1 MESYENEVQE
11 LKEKIAR
18 LEFENELCKDDFLHN
33 VLTDRNTYVEL
44 YKTLMAWYDTSLL
57 VSYFVVY
64 KDGKISTFLD
74 PVQAGIECGRNE
86 FSFVVKCGA
95 TSTGTKYYET
105 SW

>member
-18 LEFENELCKDDFLHN
+18 LEFENELCKDDFLNN

-44 YKTLMAWYDTSLL
+44 YKTLMNWYDTSCL

-64 KDGKISTFLD
+64 KDGKISIFID
-74 PVQAGIECGRNE
+74 PVEAGIECGRNE

>member
-1 MESYENEVQE
+1 MKSFKNEVQQ

-18 LEFENELCKDDFLHN
+18 LEFENEFCKDDFLHN

-44 YKTLMAWYDTSLL
+44 YKTLMTWYDTSCI
-57 VSYFVVY
+57 VEYFVVY
-64 KDGKISTFLD
+64 KDGKIDSFSD
-74 PVQAGIECGRNE
+74 PVKAGIECGQNE

-95 TSTGTKYYET
+95 TSTGAKYYET